1 MRIVEIWAIA
11 RIFYFIS
18 FYSFPPIFTVVTV
31 PTKCIREIRD
41 RVIHPTCWRPS
52 FRFCTRFVTFPALIK
67 SGNRRATYRDSPL
80 SVDSSESEMRIEGS
94 IKGRADAEL
103 ASGWLEVEGSRD
115 LSPEAINCLY
125 ELVVRAIFP
134 SIPFFLFF
142 SFFFFFAR
150 GNVGSCDRIITSSRV
165 DTDVDHYSLIDTVD
179 KWF

>member
-1 MRIVEIWAIA
+1 MRIVGIWAIA

-18 FYSFPPIFTVVTV
+18 FHSFPPPIFTVVTV

-67 SGNRRATYRDSPL
+67 SANRRATYRDSSL

-103 ASGWLEVEGSRD
+103 ASGWIEVEGSRD
-115 LSPEAINCLY
+115 LSPKAINCLY
-125 ELVVRAIFP
+125 ELVARVMFSP
-134 SIPFFLFF
+134 PFLSFSSFL
-142 SFFFFFAR
+142 FFFFFHR
-150 GNVGSCDRIITSSRV
+150 GKRRFLRRDNHVLTCGYGRRPLFVDRYRR
-165 DTDVDHYSLIDTVD
+165 
-179 KWF
+179 